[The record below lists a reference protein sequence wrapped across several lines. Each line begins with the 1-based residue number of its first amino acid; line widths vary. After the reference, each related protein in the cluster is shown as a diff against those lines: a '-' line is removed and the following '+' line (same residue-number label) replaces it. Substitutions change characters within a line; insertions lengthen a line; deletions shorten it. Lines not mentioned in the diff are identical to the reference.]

1 MEKPRIM
8 QKRYSYSLLIEVRTL
23 AACTRMRCLDA
34 ELHVQEGCIEKGGI
48 ANDMFVESYVYPEGC
63 IIVILQ

>member
-48 ANDMFVESYVYPEGC
+48 ANDMFVES
-63 IIVILQ
+63 